1 MNGSNPGV
9 WRIIKIYDY
18 HCLEQQQHYNYI
30 LFKLTLSP
38 VLVAMHNE
46 GKCVH
51 DKDSNEV
58 SLESVS
64 YLHYTYSHF
73 LANKNPIIFW
83 ERGINSDAYFLS
95 LPYN

>member
-9 WRIIKIYDY
+9 WRIIKIYDH

-30 LFKLTLSP
+30 LFKLTLSL

-46 GKCVH
+46 GKCVQ
-51 DKDSNEV
+51 DKDSNGV

-64 YLHYTYSHF
+64 YLHYTYSYFFAKKKSNNF
-73 LANKNPIIFW
+73 LGEGNK
-83 ERGINSDAYFLS
+83 L
-95 LPYN
+95 